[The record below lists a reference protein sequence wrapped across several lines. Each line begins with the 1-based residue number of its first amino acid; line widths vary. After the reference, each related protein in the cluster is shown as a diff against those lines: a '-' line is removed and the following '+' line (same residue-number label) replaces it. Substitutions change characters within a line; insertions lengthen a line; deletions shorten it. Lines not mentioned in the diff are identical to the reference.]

1 MSANN
6 NSSNST
12 FGKTARIEELI
23 LTSPTAPCLW
33 ARLSVP
39 DTTFKAEGEYSINLV
54 FSAEEAEVIKEKAM
68 AHLAKFVEEQK
79 KLLGKKN
86 LAMANASPFKADM
99 DKDSNETGKIRVAFK
114 MKASVVS
121 KKTGNKMDFTPAV
134 FDKFGTVFNGDIGN
148 GSKCRVSYEVNPWY
162 TPALG
167 AGVSF
172 RLRAVQ
178 VLEVKAASG
187 SKDAKAFG
195 FDTVEG
201 EDLDEAIAKGNATTP
216 GVDPTNGDF

>member
-1 MSANN
+1 MSTN
-6 NSSNST
+6 NSSST
-12 FGKTARIEELI
+12 FGKMARIEELV

-33 ARLSVP
+33 PRLTVP

-54 FSAEEAEVIKEKAM
+54 FSAEEAEAIKEKST
-68 AHLAKFVEEQK
+68 AHLVQFVEEQK
-79 KLLGKKN
+79 KLLGKKT

-99 DKDSNETGKIRVAFK
+99 DKDSNETGKVRVAFK

-121 KKTGNKMDFTPAV
+121 KKTGNKMEFKPAV
-134 FDKFGTVFNGDIGN
+134 FDKFGVAFSGDIGN
-148 GSKCRVSYEVNPWY
+148 GSKCRVSYEVSPWY

-178 VLEVKAASG
+178 VLEVKAASS

-201 EDLDEAIAKGNATTP
+201 EDLDEVVAKANAITS
-216 GVDPTNGDF
+216 GVDPTSGDF